1 MFVKFTLDDLRDYN
15 KSSLKEN
22 KHIAIQNVLSDI
34 SSALVEIENYDIK
47 RAISLEDYQEQLRE
61 LDLIY
66 QKIDYLKKWLT
77 NQRRVLKE
85 IS

>member
-47 RAISLEDYQEQLRE
+47 RAISLEDYQEQLQE
-61 LDLIY
+61 LEVIY
-66 QKIDYLKKWLT
+66 KKLDYLKKWLT